1 MYVQKK
7 LKFQLITEK
16 SLPCTLS
23 KKVFRTENNLSSFWS
38 SFLEKNMRHLEA
50 KKRVFSIF
58 NGTILAVRLVMAQF
72 WQ

>member
-1 MYVQKK
+1 MYVKKK

-23 KKVFRTENNLSSFWS
+23 KKVFRTENNLSSFGS

-50 KKRVFSIF
+50 KAMFFTIF
-58 NGTILAVRLVMAQF
+58 NGTILEQ
-72 WQ
+72 